1 MRQVVLDTETTG
13 LDPALGHRVI
23 ELAGV
28 ELVNRRLTGR
38 TFHRYL
44 NPQRPSDPGALEVH
58 GLTEEFLS
66 DKPPFGDVAEEF
78 LEFVREAQ
86 LVIHN
91 APFDTAFLD
100 AELRR
105 LDLPGIARHA
115 SGVLDTL
122 RLAKELHPG
131 KRNSLDA
138 LCERYGVDHSART
151 LHGALLD
158 ARLLAEAYLAMTRGQ
173 DTLAMDLGAE
183 SAVSGTG
190 LADAGP
196 LTLVVLRAGDV
207 EREAHERYLEDLD
220 KASRGQCVWKA
231 LAASGATSSPP
242 QGSTRTDSTSSSV

>member
-23 ELAGV
+23 ELACV
-28 ELVNRRLTGR
+28 EMVNRRLTGR
-38 TFHRYL
+38 TFHRYV
-44 NPQRPSDPGALEVH
+44 NPQRPSDPGALDVH

-66 DKPPFGDVAEEF
+66 DKPLFRDVAAEF
-78 LEFVREAQ
+78 LEFVRDAE

-91 APFDTAFLD
+91 APFDVAFLD

-105 LDLPGIARHA
+105 LDLPGLGNHA

-138 LCERYGVDHSART
+138 LCERYGVDNSART

-173 DTLAMDLGAE
+173 ESLVMDLGEDGSRLA
-183 SAVSGTG
+183 A
-190 LADAGP
+190 LRADAGP
-196 LTLVVLRAGDV
+196 LDLVVIRASDA
-207 EREAHERYLEDLD
+207 EREAHARYLEDLD
-220 KASRGQCVWKA
+220 KASKGKCVWRSLPDA
-231 LAASGATSSPP
+231 EAPT
-242 QGSTRTDSTSSSV
+242 TVN

>member
-1 MRQVVLDTETTG
+1 MRQVILDTETTG

-28 ELVNRRLTGR
+28 ELVNRCLTGR

-44 NPQRPSDPGALEVH
+44 NPKRPSDPGALEVH

-66 DKPPFGDVAEEF
+66 DKPLFGEAAAEF

-105 LDLPGIARHA
+105 LDLPGIAAHA

-122 RLAKELHPG
+122 RLAQELHPG
-131 KRNSLDA
+131 KRTSLAA
-138 LCERYGVDHSART
+138 LCVRGGGDHSARSW
-151 LHGALLD
+151 HGALLD
-158 ARLLAEAYLAMTRGQ
+158 GRVLAG
-173 DTLAMDLGAE
+173 
-183 SAVSGTG
+183 
-190 LADAGP
+190 
-196 LTLVVLRAGDV
+196 
-207 EREAHERYLEDLD
+207 
-220 KASRGQCVWKA
+220 
-231 LAASGATSSPP
+231 
-242 QGSTRTDSTSSSV
+242 

>member
-1 MRQVVLDTETTG
+1 MRQVILDTETTG

-28 ELVNRRLTGR
+28 EVVNRCLTGR

-44 NPQRPSDPGALEVH
+44 NPKRPSDPGALEVH

-66 DKPPFGDVAEEF
+66 DKPLFGEVAAEF

-105 LDLPGIARHA
+105 LDLPGIAAHA

-173 DTLAMDLGAE
+173 DSLAMDLAAENTGGAAE
-183 SAVSGTG
+183 LSQ
-190 LADAGP
+190 AGP
-196 LTLVVLRAGDV
+196 LMLKVQQATEA
-207 EREAHERYLEDLD
+207 EREAHGRYLEELD
-220 KASRGQCVWKA
+220 KASRGQCLWKA
-231 LAASGATSSPP
+231 
-242 QGSTRTDSTSSSV
+242 QGSTRTESNSSSV

>member
-23 ELAGV
+23 ELACV
-28 ELVNRRLTGR
+28 EMVNRRLTGR
-38 TFHRYL
+38 TFHRYV
-44 NPQRPSDPGALEVH
+44 NPQRPSDPGALDVH

-66 DKPPFGDVAEEF
+66 DKPLFRDVADEF
-78 LEFVREAQ
+78 LEFVRDAE

-91 APFDTAFLD
+91 APFDVAFLD

-105 LDLPGIARHA
+105 LDLPALGSHA

-122 RLAKELHPG
+122 RLARELHPG

-138 LCERYGVDHSART
+138 LCERYGVDNSART

-173 DTLAMDLGAE
+173 ESLVMDLDEEG
-183 SAVSGTG
+183 SR
-190 LADAGP
+190 LAALQAHAGP
-196 LTLVVLRAGDV
+196 LDLVVVRATDA
-207 EREAHERYLEDLD
+207 ERDAHARYLEDLD
-220 KASRGQCVWKA
+220 KASKGKCVWKA
-231 LAASGATSSPP
+231 LPDAAPP
-242 QGSTRTDSTSSSV
+242 TTVN